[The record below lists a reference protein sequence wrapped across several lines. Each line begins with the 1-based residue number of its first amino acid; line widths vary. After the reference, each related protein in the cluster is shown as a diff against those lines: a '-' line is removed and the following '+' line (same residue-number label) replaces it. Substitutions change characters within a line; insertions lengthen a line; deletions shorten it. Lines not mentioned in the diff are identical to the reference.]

1 MRKNEERGGERL
13 TREIDYR
20 VREAFSQPVML

>member
-1 MRKNEERGGERL
+1 MRKEGGERL